1 MELNSRRFFT
11 FPVLVGVLALCTN
24 ADAFVHGIVPSLRHS
39 GHRHLASISRKTETQ
54 RFSSLRPK
62 GGLTNLRASAPEF
75 PVIDISPMSEEGKT
89 SAKLRVAEEVRAACE
104 EHGMFYVKG
113 HGIPDELQAA
123 AFKASQDFFSLP
135 SEVKEALPCVTGGFT
150 RGYIGVGKESGSDRH
165 ELKEAFSYGYEW
177 DSSTPP
183 INPLQ
188 GPNLWPPSSSG
199 LASAWQEPLQ
209 KIFTDNVRVGSMLT
223 GALALSLGEEEAAM
237 HTLCQEG
244 DTISLMRLF
253 HYLPLPNRREDVQGL
268 DAAGGKEVTGSSPH
282 TDWGWITIIL
292 QDPSVVA
299 LEVFH
304 REAWH
309 PVPPQPESSRPR
321 RNAFPSSSSRILGT
335 RLGSR
340 RSRGASATP
349 SSPTSSR
356 GEAASSQRRRASPSA
371 ALSWTNGPRSS
382 ARDLGHTGRDLGHM
396 GRDIGHTGHDI
407 GLMGCGMG
415 HTGRD
420 LAPHDTGG
428 TGRDLGSTER
438 DSKLG
443 WA

>member
-1 MELNSRRFFT
+1 
-11 FPVLVGVLALCTN
+11 
-24 ADAFVHGIVPSLRHS
+24 
-39 GHRHLASISRKTETQ
+39 
-54 RFSSLRPK
+54 
-62 GGLTNLRASAPEF
+62 
-75 PVIDISPMSEEGKT
+75 MSEEGKT

-309 PVPPQPESSRPR
+309 PVPPQPGTLLVNVGDYVSLYTRGRYVSPLHRVISPPKERFSFVFFAYPGYEARIPQVEGGQRYSLFTDQLQGGGGEFAEEESESFGR
-321 RNAFPSSSSRILGT
+321 FILDKWAQV
-335 RLGSR
+335 R
-340 RSRGASATP
+340 
-349 SSPTSSR
+349 
-356 GEAASSQRRRASPSA
+356 
-371 ALSWTNGPRSS
+371 
-382 ARDLGHTGRDLGHM
+382 ARDLGHTGRDLVHM